1 MGRDARAWAA
11 AEFSADRYAEH
22 LEQFCFDAIPMT
34 AHAGAT
40 RRLAELLAAFGVPA
54 ADPLVENV
62 GQVMASLFSSDGPT
76 ATRSGS

>member
-1 MGRDARAWAA
+1 MGRCGV
-11 AEFSADRYAEH
+11 FADRYAEH

-34 AHAGAT
+34 AHAWCNTPA
-40 RRLAELLAAFGVPA
+40 RRAACGFGVPA
-54 ADPLVENV
+54 ADPLVEHV